1 MSADIY
7 AEVKI
12 RPTLI
17 FMNND
22 SNMIFLDNYF
32 NQICCNKF
40 ISTFCIHSTIR
51 PPTQGTN
58 QQTRQYPYFWEICRP
73 NFETFAS
80 KTSVINHEKV
90 KVCHGKIN
98 HCNNHYR
105 PKVNVKL
112 FNLKQLFGQSTTLNG
127 HGTKSWFI
135 G

>member
-22 SNMIFLDNYF
+22 SNLIFLDNYF
-32 NQICCNKF
+32 NQFCCNKF
-40 ISTFCIHSTIR
+40 ISTFCIPLTP
-51 PPTQGTN
+51 PPTHPGYKPTDK
-58 QQTRQYPYFWEICRP
+58 PYFWEICRP

-105 PKVNVKL
+105 QNVNVKL
-112 FNLKQLFGQSTTLNG
+112 FNYSTIWAKHNTQWPWNKILVYWM
-127 HGTKSWFI
+127 KL
-135 G
+135 